1 MFTLFQCSRPHG
13 RSGPVCGRGPNSAS
27 GALYMVGTAGARC
40 GCGGGMLTTSDRAT
54 RSVMLRESGFD
65 CAKNNS
71 ANHQR
76 TPGRRARN
84 FGSGSVERS
93 TSSKSCAENSAKG
106 ASGAGQKELVV
117 QNVFASGPILGY
129 P

>member
-1 MFTLFQCSRPHG
+1 
-13 RSGPVCGRGPNSAS
+13 
-27 GALYMVGTAGARC
+27 
-40 GCGGGMLTTSDRAT
+40 MLTTSDRAT

-129 P
+129 PGVHPGVLELGQLVLGLGKHAGLG